1 MKLWNKAKK
10 SSVAEATAD
19 DEATKTA
26 DAEDEAAVDED
37 AAEDADAI
45 DEDAAD
51 DAEDTAGQAEETAE
65 ADDDAAEAD
74 DTSEEAEESADA
86 EDAED
91 EDVAPVR
98 AAGDDEVRVERVDS
112 TGVQTV
118 DGDEH
123 EVETTT
129 WIVGDD
135 AEVIVIDPAHDA
147 KAVLKAVGKRDV
159 LMVICTSGYDDHTA
173 AAPDVA
179 ERDDAPIALHSRDRL
194 LWKEKHSD
202 VDVDV
207 SVENG
212 GVFEIGDVQ
221 LRVIHTP
228 GHSPGSIS
236 LYSEELEV
244 VFTGSTLLA
253 AGPGPLADG
262 SFPDF
267 ATQLT
272 SIGEHLL
279 VLPDNTRILPARGE
293 ETTVSELEP
302 HFDAWVS
309 QGAE

>member
-19 DEATKTA
+19 DNATTTS
-26 DAEDEAAVDED
+26 DEEEVAEDERA
-37 AAEDADAI
+37 
-45 DEDAAD
+45 
-51 DAEDTAGQAEETAE
+51 
-65 ADDDAAEAD
+65 DDAAEQAEENADEAD
-74 DTSEEAEESADA
+74 DTAEEADEPAD
-86 EDAED
+86 DED

-147 KAVLKAVGKRDV
+147 KAVLKAVGKRDI
-159 LMVICTSGYDDHTA
+159 LMVICTAGYDDHTA

-194 LWKEKHSD
+194 LWKEKHAD

-228 GHSPGSIS
+228 GSSPGSIS
-236 LYSEELEV
+236 LYSEELEA
-244 VFTGSTLLA
+244 VFTGGTLLA
-253 AGPGPLADG
+253 SGPGPLADG

>member
-10 SSVAEATAD
+10 TSA
-19 DEATKTA
+19 
-26 DAEDEAAVDED
+26 DEAAADEK
-37 AAEDADAI
+37 AEDATSATSGDA
-45 DEDAAD
+45 
-51 DAEDTAGQAEETAE
+51 
-65 ADDDAAEAD
+65 
-74 DTSEEAEESADA
+74 S
-86 EDAED
+86 
-91 EDVAPVR
+91 
-98 AAGDDEVRVERVDS
+98 GDDEVRVERVDS
-112 TGVQTV
+112 SGVQTV
-118 DGDEH
+118 DGEEH
-123 EVETTT
+123 DVETTT

-135 AEVIVIDPAHDA
+135 SEVIVIDPAHDA
-147 KAVLKAVGKRDV
+147 KAVLKAVGDRDV

-173 AAPDVA
+173 AAPEVA

-194 LWKEKHSD
+194 LWKEKHPD
-202 VDVDV
+202 TELDI

-212 GVFEIGDVQ
+212 GAFEIGDVQ

-228 GHSPGSIS
+228 GNSPGAIS

-244 VFTGSTLLA
+244 VFTGATLLA
-253 AGPGPLADG
+253 SGPGPVADG

-309 QGAE
+309 QGTE

>member
-10 SSVAEATAD
+10 TSAD
-19 DEATKTA
+19 EKAA
-26 DAEDEAAVDED
+26 DATSA
-37 AAEDADAI
+37 
-45 DEDAAD
+45 
-51 DAEDTAGQAEETAE
+51 
-65 ADDDAAEAD
+65 
-74 DTSEEAEESADA
+74 TSEAS
-86 EDAED
+86 
-91 EDVAPVR
+91 
-98 AAGDDEVRVERVDS
+98 GDDEVRVERVDS
-112 TGVQTV
+112 SGVQTV
-118 DGDEH
+118 DGEEH

-135 AEVIVIDPAHDA
+135 SEVIVIDPAHDA
-147 KAVLKAVGKRDV
+147 GAVLKAVGDRDV
-159 LMVICTSGYDDHTA
+159 LMVICTAGYDDHTA
-173 AAPDVA
+173 AAPEVA

-194 LWKEKHSD
+194 LWKEKHPD
-202 VDVDV
+202 TDLDI

-212 GVFEIGDVQ
+212 GVLDIGDVQ

-228 GHSPGSIS
+228 GNSPGAIA

-244 VFTGSTLLA
+244 VFTGATLLA
-253 AGPGPLADG
+253 AGPGPVADG

-309 QGAE
+309 QGTE

>member
-10 SSVAEATAD
+10 SSVEEATAD
-19 DEATKTA
+19 DKATKTA
-26 DAEDEAAVDED
+26 D
-37 AAEDADAI
+37 DADAV
-45 DEDAAD
+45 
-51 DAEDTAGQAEETAE
+51 AEDTAEDTAEKAEENAE
-65 ADDDAAEAD
+65 KAD
-74 DTSEEAEESADA
+74 DTAEEAEEPAD
-86 EDAED
+86 DED

-147 KAVLKAVGKRDV
+147 KAVLKAVGKRDI
-159 LMVICTSGYDDHTA
+159 LMVICTAGYDDHTA
-173 AAPDVA
+173 AAPEVA

-194 LWKEKHSD
+194 LWKEKHVD

-244 VFTGSTLLA
+244 VFTGGTLLA
-253 AGPGPLADG
+253 AGPGPLGDG

-279 VLPDNTRILPARGE
+279 VLPENTRILPARGE

>member
-1 MKLWNKAKK
+1 MKLWNKAKR
-10 SSVAEATAD
+10 SSAEEATAD
-19 DEATKTA
+19 DKATKT
-26 DAEDEAAVDED
+26 
-37 AAEDADAI
+37 I
-45 DEDAAD
+45 D
-51 DAEDTAGQAEETAE
+51 
-65 ADDDAAEAD
+65 
-74 DTSEEAEESADA
+74 
-86 EDAED
+86 D
-91 EDVAPVR
+91 EDVAEDEHADEKAEKPAKSAKAGKTAP
-98 AAGDDEVRVERVDS
+98 AAAPGDDEVRVERVDTS
-112 TGVQTV
+112 GVQTV

-135 AEVIVIDPAHDA
+135 SEVIVIDPAHDA
-147 KAVLKAVGKRDV
+147 EAVLKAVGDRDV
-159 LMVICTSGYDDHTA
+159 LMVICTAGYDDHTA
-173 AAPDVA
+173 AAPEVA

-194 LWKEKHSD
+194 LWKEKHAD
-202 VDVDV
+202 VEIDV

-228 GHSPGSIS
+228 GSSPGSIS
-236 LYSEELEV
+236 LYSEELEA
-244 VFTGSTLLA
+244 VFTGGTLLA
-253 AGPGPLADG
+253 SGPGPLGDG